1 MRPEGERPA
10 KLGAAALR
18 LAPLPPPLA
27 AALLSQTARL
37 AAALARLASPLPRPL
52 GRRRRRGGPPGT
64 TGPRWTGQTTPPQ
77 AVTWC
82 SLARTERAP
91 PAAQKSQ
98 PVQMSESSSG
108 LS

>member
-18 LAPLPPPLA
+18 LVPLPPRA

-64 TGPRWTGQTTPPQ
+64 TGPGWTGRTTPPQ
-77 AVTWC
+77 AVRWC

-98 PVQMSESSSG
+98 PVQMSESSG